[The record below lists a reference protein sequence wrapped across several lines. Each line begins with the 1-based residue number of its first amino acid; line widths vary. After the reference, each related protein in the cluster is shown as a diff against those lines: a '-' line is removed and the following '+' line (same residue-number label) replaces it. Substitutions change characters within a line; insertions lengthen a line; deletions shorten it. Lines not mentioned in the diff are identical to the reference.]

1 MKSLDFKALK
11 DLVKIVNKNK
21 IKQLEILGVTQ
32 FEDSKSEILYEGILR
47 DTFNSDDEAAEA
59 IFGSFSK
66 DPKYKKLRA
75 KFFRQLVNT
84 VFFIDFNESMFTEQS
99 RAISN
104 CYKDFAAAQLLQGR
118 GAKVAAAFLLQQTLT
133 QTDKLELTDLN
144 SEIARTIVS
153 NYGSTITDLT
163 GFGKYL
169 ELYRKYEKERAAEM
183 KAFLY
188 YKELDMYYAS
198 SNSPNDEVFQKASAY
213 YEELQAMEG
222 EISTIRFLFHL
233 FLIGMIKNSSG
244 GTHHESLQLIESTLD
259 NLKDRPSFTRGQHQS
274 ILLQKLFCI
283 AQLKLKSPDNQEEV
297 FQHYFTLAR
306 EGDYP
311 WFKGYEVKCFYYI
324 GIQAYEEA
332 LDAYLYACQQSNYQR
347 LTGMTHDNFHLLL
360 GYFYL
365 LGELGVLDKDKIVN
379 VCGEFKLGGYMNKF
393 DVVEKDREGMNIPIM
408 LLPILFDIVNPKEYG
423 EKGRSGDAL
432 DKYRQR
438 YLENDLNKRSACFL
452 KLLLALINHPFD
464 EANSEKKIQKELD
477 ILLDLKPD
485 VNRQVYFIEVIP
497 YEHLWEMLYK
507 HVTGK

>member
-21 IKQLEILGVTQ
+21 IKQLEILGVTH
-32 FEDSKSEILYEGILR
+32 FEDSKSEMLYEGILR
-47 DTFNSDDEAAEA
+47 DSFDSDDEAAEA

-84 VFFIDFNESMFTEQS
+84 IFFIDFNESMFTEQS

-118 GAKVAAAFLLQQTLT
+118 GAKVAAAFLLQQTLS
-133 QTDKLELTDLN
+133 QTEKLELTDLN
-144 SEIARTIVS
+144 SEITRTILS
-153 NYGSTITDLT
+153 NYGNTITDVA

-169 ELYRKYEKERAAEM
+169 DLYRKYEMKRAAEM

-188 YKELDMYYAS
+188 YKELGMYYAS
-198 SNSPNDEVFQKASAY
+198 SNSPNDEVFQKATTY
-213 YEELQAMEG
+213 YDELKPMVK
-222 EISTIRFLFHL
+222 EIDTMQFHFHF

-244 GTHHESLQLIESTLD
+244 GFHHESLQLIEDTLK

-283 AQLKLKSPDNQEEV
+283 AQLKLETADFQKQV
-297 FQHYFTLAR
+297 FGQYLDLVR
-306 EGDYP
+306 EGDYA

-324 GIQAYEEA
+324 GIGAYEQA
-332 LDAYLYACQQSNYQR
+332 LDSFIEAFQHTNYQR

-360 GYFYL
+360 GYLNL
-365 LGELGVLDKDKIVN
+365 LGELGILDKNKIQK
-379 VCGEFKLGGYMNKF
+379 VCGDFKLGGYMNKF
-393 DVVEKDREGMNIPIM
+393 NVVEKDREGMNIPIM
-408 LLPILFDIVNPKEYG
+408 LLPILFGIVNPKEYG
-423 EKGRSGDAL
+423 EMGRSGDAL

-497 YEHLWEMLYK
+497 YEHLWKMLYK